1 MRNVITKRQWWV
13 AAAALIAAVAL
24 GAIAAPVTP
33 KAQEPPLVPWTAV
46 LSTFSP
52 DEDTLPIFS
61 FIGPWFTYLPGN
73 NSLNPLTARHN
84 VESPSR
90 FEPKPGWSELELTS
104 HVPAAGSFAQATLFR
119 VEPCTGLQQE
129 ICTTTNFGSDHPVCT
144 TCDFAPEEIDFAHYL
159 YYVRVVLDRAD
170 QPDPPRAAGVRLIP

>member
-1 MRNVITKRQWWV
+1 MRNVIAKRTWWA

-52 DEDTLPIFS
+52 DEDTLTSFS
-61 FIGPWFTYLPGN
+61 FTGPWFSYRPGN
-73 NSLNPLTARHN
+73 DSLERLTARHN
-84 VESPSR
+84 VDSPSR
-90 FEPKPGWSELELTS
+90 VEPKPGWAELELTS
-104 HVPAAGSFAQATLFR
+104 HVPGAASFAQATLFR
-119 VEPCTGLQQE
+119 VDPCTGEQHE
-129 ICTTTNFGSDHPVCT
+129 ICTTTNNGSEQPICT
-144 TCDFAPEEIDFAHYL
+144 SCDFAPEEIDFSHHL

-170 QPDPPRAAGVRLIP
+170 QPDPPRAAAVRLR